1 MLKSLELFGFK
12 SFAEKTRF
20 DFSPGITAVV
30 GPNGSGKSNVVD
42 GIKWILGDQSAK
54 SLRGKEMTDVIFN
67 GSSGRK
73 GSNFAEA
80 TLTFDNTSGFL
91 PIDAREVAIGRRLW
105 RNGDAEYLINRQTA
119 RLKDI
124 RSLLMG
130 TGAGSAAYNIIEQ
143 GRVDQ
148 ILQANAANRRVIFEE
163 AAGIS
168 KFKARKADAL
178 RKLERVDQNL
188 LRLRDIV
195 EEVENR
201 LNSLRTQAGRAAK
214 YRDTSAELKKLWLG
228 LAADDYRYQSEELT
242 HLETELSEC
251 GRRLDEVNSR
261 HQELESQLSALDVD
275 IAEVEDRLRV
285 EEQASSAQRETL
297 AGHET
302 TIGHQSSR
310 LEELETELDRL
321 RHQRTFLASRAA
333 EVIGE
338 IDHVHSQLMQFEQE
352 HAERK
357 GRLEQCLAEIAEL
370 NHKIQ
375 SERDTVEEYREQLLE
390 QMKEASVAASR
401 ADGFRQQLKAM
412 SESKVGVLARRSR
425 VAEAVNACEDECRG
439 RRDELETSGE
449 RVVRLGD
456 RVHELHAERRKLLE
470 DRHSYQQSLSDLRE
484 QRSGWQARKN
494 VLDDLE
500 RRQNGLGVGVKE
512 LLRRAATLDQPPWN
526 TIHGS
531 VAELLEVELEH
542 AAILEAA
549 LGPRSQYLVVDNL
562 DSLVDYLTS
571 GVCDI
576 TGRVGFVDLSA
587 LTPESLVEV
596 AEDETGQTVAAAT
609 RDLSGEPGVCYRADS
624 LVSESP
630 RIADLPLRLL
640 ADTWVVETVQVARQ
654 LANGAGHGCRFVTL
668 QGELLDADRNLVVG
682 TLQIE
687 TALIPRKS
695 ELQRLKYDLQ
705 EVSELIEQRENEL
718 SGMAHTLTSYD
729 DELDDIDHTLQEAAD
744 EHNQCKAVYHA
755 ETQELARLLR
765 DLNALDEEVHKIT
778 LDEERVT
785 AELQQAEAAHAAA
798 EEQLEGLQ
806 NNISQLEFDLARSE
820 HRLQTLE
827 KTKTEE
833 RLSTVKHEERLAGMQ
848 QAYKRLEEDRT
859 TRLQQRDEVERRYA
873 AAMAKRQDITL
884 HVLNTS
890 AQLAELALE
899 QESVGTRV
907 RQLMAEKSD
916 LRGRRSVF
924 LKEETTL
931 RSERRD
937 LNDQQHLQEMS
948 ARDIRQRLE
957 SMAERIREEYQLEL
971 HEIVASDASAY
982 HDYLNEN
989 HPGWQQAG
997 DDSVDTDESI
1007 DESVELESGE
1017 EFDEPEEAPPVAE
1030 EPIPEFEELRDGFE
1044 QQVDKLR
1051 RRLKSMGNV
1060 DTESLGDLEEMEARF
1075 AHMSTQ
1081 LADLTEAKA
1090 ALEEIVRK
1098 INTES
1103 KRLFV
1108 ETFELVR
1115 GHFQHL
1121 FRKAFGGGDGD
1132 IVLED
1137 PNDVLECGIELI
1149 ARPPGKDLKSISLM
1163 SGGEKALTAFALL
1176 LALFKTRPSPYCLLD
1191 EVDAP
1196 LDEANVGRL
1205 GALVEEFKGET
1216 QFIIITHKKPTMTIS
1231 DVIYGVTMEQSGVSK
1246 RMSVRF
1252 DDVSDDGEFNTDGE
1266 DDMAQAA

>member
-42 GIKWILGDQSAK
+42 GIKWLLGDQSAK

-228 LAADDYRYQSEELT
+228 LAADDFRYQSEELE

-251 GRRLDEVNSR
+251 GRRLDEVNGR
-261 HQELESQLSALDVD
+261 HQELESQLSVLDVD

-285 EEQASSAQRETL
+285 EEQASSTQREAL

-310 LEELETELDRL
+310 LVELETELDRL

-338 IDHVHSQLMQFEQE
+338 IEHVRSQLELFESE

-357 GRLEQCLAEIAEL
+357 GRLERCLAEIAEL

-412 SESKVGVLARRSR
+412 GDAKVGVLARRSR
-425 VAEAVNACEDECRG
+425 VAEAANACEDECRG

-456 RVHELHAERRKLLE
+456 RVHQLHAERRKLLE

-484 QRSGWQARKN
+484 QRSGWQARKS

-531 VAELLEVELEH
+531 VAELLEVDLEH

-549 LGPRSQYLVVDNL
+549 LGPRSQYLVVNDL
-562 DSLVDYLTS
+562 ESLVEYLTS

-587 LTPESLVEV
+587 QTPESLVEV
-596 AEDETGQTVAAAT
+596 TDDETNQTVTAAT
-609 RDLSGEPGVCYRADS
+609 RDLSSEPGVCQRADS
-624 LVSESP
+624 LVKESP
-630 RIADLPLRLL
+630 RVTDLPARLL
-640 ADTWVVETVQVARQ
+640 ADTWVVETIQVARR
-654 LANGAGHGCRFVTL
+654 LASGVGRGCRFVTL
-668 QGELLDADRNLVVG
+668 QGELLDADGNLVVG

-705 EVSELIEQRENEL
+705 EVSTLIEQREAEL
-718 SGMAHTLTSYD
+718 AGMAHSLTSYD
-729 DELDDIDHTLQEAAD
+729 HELDTIDHTLQDAAD

-765 DLNALDEEVHKIT
+765 DLAALDEEVNKIAD
-778 LDEERVT
+778 DEERVT
-785 AELQQAEAAHAAA
+785 AELQQAEATHSAA
-798 EEQLEGLQ
+798 EEQLESLQ
-806 NNISQLEFDLARSE
+806 NDISQLEFDLARSE

-827 KTKTEE
+827 KSKTEE
-833 RLSTVKHEERLAGMQ
+833 RLSSVKHEERLAGMQ
-848 QAYKRLEEDRT
+848 QAYKRLEDDRT

-873 AAMAKRQDITL
+873 AAMEKRQDITL

-890 AQLAELALE
+890 ALLAELALE
-899 QESVGTRV
+899 QETIGVRV
-907 RQLMAEKSD
+907 RQLMAEKTE
-916 LRGRRSVF
+916 LRGRRAIF

-971 HEIVASDASAY
+971 NDIVASDASAY
-982 HDYLNEN
+982 RDYLDEH
-989 HPGWQQAG
+989 HPEWRQTEETIAEP
-997 DDSVDTDESI
+997 SEEIS
-1007 DESVELESGE
+1007 EMEVEGE
-1017 EFDEPEEAPPVAE
+1017 ETAEAEEELPLA
-1030 EPIPEFEELRDGFE
+1030 EPIPEFEELRDEFE

-1075 AHMSTQ
+1075 THMSTQ

-1090 ALEEIVRK
+1090 ALEDIVRK

-1108 ETFELVR
+1108 ETFDTVR

-1252 DDVSDDGEFNTDGE
+1252 EDVSDDGEFATDG
-1266 DDMAQAA
+1266 DDEMAAAA